1 MVSCQLSKK
10 YILWPV
16 SHDCI
21 VGSSVQL
28 IEVTFFY
35 SYPLTSYWFLID
47 SGLRS
52 KISHGQNT
60 MSCGFDSIA
69 RIVSIILPVKKNFK
83 LVKMTL
89 WVVHAIYSFSLGQ
102 KAAKLTLSVAVAWL
116 KANEYYNL
124 ISSIDEAEDPASV
137 PVYWVSKW
145 VDYSDKYG
153 FGYQLSD
160 NSVGVLFNDQTRLI
174 LYQDEV

>member
-1 MVSCQLSKK
+1 
-10 YILWPV
+10 
-16 SHDCI
+16 
-21 VGSSVQL
+21 
-28 IEVTFFY
+28 
-35 SYPLTSYWFLID
+35 
-47 SGLRS
+47 
-52 KISHGQNT
+52 
-60 MSCGFDSIA
+60 
-69 RIVSIILPVKKNFK
+69 
-83 LVKMTL
+83 MTL
-89 WVVHAIYSFSLGQ
+89 WVVHVIYSFSWGQ
-102 KAAKLTLSVAVAWL
+102 KAAKLTLSVTAAWW
-116 KANEYYNL
+116 KANEYYL